1 MAGGS
6 FVGLDIGS
14 NQIKVAELRRS
25 GNQLQ
30 VVAMGVAPTPLEA
43 YDKSEIIDP
52 QLLGTAVKNLLKQAG
67 ITSKEVVSSV
77 SGQSAVV
84 VRVIEVQQ
92 MSPSELAENMK
103 WEVERHVP
111 FATSEMVIDWTPIE
125 RPEGLSEGQNMEVL
139 LAVAQQD
146 MIDRHV
152 EMLNAAGLKPKSID
166 VEPLALCR
174 TLLDI
179 DPQQSQTGH
188 TVTIL
193 NLGASYTEVGIYRDK
208 LLTFPRTLPVAG
220 DSLTRAIAQGLGVDL
235 ATAENYKREY
245 GEVIMDHMGG
255 GGGAPA
261 DFGGFSAPGFSDF
274 TVPAGNPF
282 GAPSDPFAAPSAG
295 GPMPFEFS
303 TPGDVAPQP
312 SGAPL
317 NADPA
322 VGFGAPAGEFGAPAP
337 EFGAAPAPQN
347 LPAPATGGDPVRDAL
362 RVQVFSAMAPVLAE
376 LAQEVRR
383 SLDYY
388 RGRAGDAYVNEILLV
403 GGTAKLKGLAK
414 FLESELG
421 IPTRVADALH
431 NVQITAKSVSAQYAQ
446 DLAPV
451 FPISVGLGLRDLV
464 TDPNASKGKSKA
476 KTKTKSAK
484 KK

>member
-30 VVAMGVAPTPLEA
+30 VVAMGVAQTPLEA

-84 VRVIEVQQ
+84 VRVIEVPQ

-125 RPEGLSEGQNMEVL
+125 RPEGVAEGQNMEVL

-166 VEPLALCR
+166 VEPLAVCR

-179 DPQQSQTGH
+179 DPQQSQPGH

-193 NLGASYTEVGIYRDK
+193 NIGASYTEVGIYRDK
-208 LLTFPRTLPVAG
+208 LLSFPRTLPVAG
-220 DSLTRAIAQGLGVDL
+220 DSLTRAIAQGLGIDL
-235 ATAENYKREY
+235 LTAEKYKVEY
-245 GEVIMDHMGG
+245 GEVIMDHMA
-255 GGGAPA
+255 GAPGA
-261 DFGGFSAPGFSDF
+261 PSDFGGFSAPGYSDF

-282 GAPSDPFAAPSAG
+282 GAPTDPFASPSSG

-317 NADPA
+317 EAAP
-322 VGFGAPAGEFGAPAP
+322 GFGAPAPEFGAPAP
-337 EFGAAPAPQN
+337 EFGAAPAPEN
-347 LPAPATGGDPVRDAL
+347 LPAPAGSGDPVRDAL
-362 RVQVFSAMAPVLAE
+362 RIQVFSAMAPVLAE

-421 IPTRVADALH
+421 IPTRVADVLH
-431 NVQITAKSVSAQYAQ
+431 NVQVSAKSVSAQYAQ

-476 KTKTKSAK
+476 KAKTKSAK

>member
-25 GNQLQ
+25 GSQLQ

-43 YDKSEIIDP
+43 YDKSEIVDP

-67 ITSKEVVSSV
+67 ITSRDVVSSV

-84 VRVIEVQQ
+84 VRVIEVPQ
-92 MSPSELAENMK
+92 MNQSELAETMK

-111 FATSEMVIDWTPIE
+111 FATSEMVIDWTPID
-125 RPEGLSEGQNMEVL
+125 RPEGYAEGQNMEVL

-152 EMLNAAGLKPKSID
+152 EMLAAAGLKAKSID
-166 VEPLALCR
+166 VEPLAVCR

-179 DPQQSQTGH
+179 DPNQSQPGH

-193 NLGASYTEVGIYRDK
+193 NIGASYTEVGIYRDK
-208 LLTFPRTLPVAG
+208 LLAFPRTLPVAG
-220 DSLTRAIAQGLGVDL
+220 ENLTRAIAQGLGVDL

-245 GEVIMDHMGG
+245 GEVILDQFGGAGAQPDFGG
-255 GGGAPA
+255 GGGFNSPGFQ
-261 DFGGFSAPGFSDF
+261 DFSA
-274 TVPAGNPF
+274 PAGNPF
-282 GAPSDPFAAPSAG
+282 GAPPDPFAAPAPG

-303 TPGDVAPQP
+303 TPGDAIPQP
-312 SGAPL
+312 TGAPL
-317 NADPA
+317 D
-322 VGFGAPAGEFGAPAP
+322 VYEAP
-337 EFGAAPAPQN
+337 AAPAPAHAEN
-347 LPAPATGGDPVRDAL
+347 LPATPSSADPVRDAL
-362 RVQVFSAMAPVLAE
+362 RIQVFSAMAPVIAE
-376 LAQEVRR
+376 IAQEVRR

-388 RGRAGDAYVNEILLV
+388 RGRAGDAHINEILLV
-403 GGTAKLKGLAK
+403 GGTAKLKNLDK
-414 FLESELG
+414 FLEMELG

-476 KTKTKSAK
+476 KAKTKSAK